1 MRKRKPLKE
10 LDKQVLELMLLD
22 RFLRR
27 TPQEIADSPLF
38 RPKASVRK
46 VAESCSKLHRY
57 GFLDKESGKLLS
69 NTRFGI
75 AHGQYN
81 EIAQIIQS

>member
-27 TPQEIADSPLF
+27 TPQEIVDDPAF
-38 RPKASVRK
+38 KAKTSVRK

-57 GFLDKESGKLLS
+57 GFLDEESGKLLS
-69 NTRFGI
+69 NTRFCI
-75 AHGQYN
+75 ALGQYS
-81 EIAQIIQS
+81 EIAQIIQK